1 MKEKLISRLIIGAL
15 AGVAAM
21 GAQAGQIQSSS
32 VSIAREVIV
41 ENTQAVTAPA
51 TSYRFAGDINAISQT
66 QTFQVQLT
74 LQGGAKWN
82 DAALPSADAFQVRD
96 GIENTLWT
104 QNVVSGATTYQI
116 PTGGIG
122 LSTDKTTLFVTFVVD
137 QLAGKTL
144 LKQPLITFNAATG
157 TTRGTIVNLKTV
169 VESIGECDVA
179 VKKLVV
185 KFSHFNGLSSPTALA
200 TTANASEDE
209 SARTDATNS
218 GTLIT
223 FPTNILVKV
232 GASLGDAKVDVAGG
246 ATFFKG
252 TGSSPT
258 LGSSSYI
265 GVVGSKLVKLGYV
278 GFLQNAQGYDT
289 NLVNP
294 YLLTT
299 AVPANNIADGVTNV
313 GVVNA
318 KKLVVDVTADQGF
331 TLGSEVYL
339 SGTPNCAAALAGTG
353 KVTVTSANVGKITL
367 EDTAPGLVAGTSGSV
382 VYDADGRVVSGAV
395 FVCYDVTNATAQI
408 ANSTF
413 SATAKLVKSS
423 ALAADNGEQ
432 DNYCKGG
439 LYNLG
444 GSVKIDVRNYFNSK
458 DSTWA
463 SQIRLINPDES
474 RTVDVYGQLI
484 QKDGKYGPYGKLA
497 TLAPR
502 EAKNMLATEIDAKLT
517 TAATHASANGDAT
530 VQASEGHGARLRITS
545 PNAQTLRV
553 QNYLYNKND
562 PSKFLEASG
571 SQAVD
576 FAGSAD
582 RAPTG
587 EGQFQSQDA
596 WVGLNGNN

>member
-41 ENTQAVTAPA
+41 ENTQPVTAPA

-82 DAALPSADAFQVRD
+82 DAALPTANAFQIRD
-96 GIENTLWT
+96 GIANTLWT
-104 QNVVSGATTYQI
+104 QNATVGNETYQI

-137 QLAGKTL
+137 QSNTKTL

-169 VESIGECDVA
+169 VESIGECNVD

-232 GASLGDAKVDVAGG
+232 GASLGDAKVDVANG
-246 ATFFKG
+246 ATVFKG
-252 TGSSPT
+252 TVNTPT
-258 LGSSSYI
+258 ATSSSF
-265 GVVGSKLVKLGYV
+265 VTTKLVNLGYV
-278 GFLQNAQGYDT
+278 GFTQNALGYDT
-289 NLVNP
+289 DLVNP
-294 YLLTT
+294 YLLT
-299 AVPANNIADGVTNV
+299 AAGANNIIDGVTNV

-339 SGTPNCAAALAGTG
+339 SGTASCAAALAGTG
-353 KVTVTSANVGKITL
+353 KVTVTSANVGKISL
-367 EDTAPGLVAGTSGSV
+367 EDTLAGIIAAADATGSL
-382 VYDADGRVVSGAV
+382 VYDADGRITKGGV

-413 SATAKLVKSS
+413 SAAAKLVKSS

-432 DNYCKGG
+432 DNYCKGN
-439 LYNLG
+439 LYGLG

-502 EAKNMLATEIDAKLT
+502 EAKNMLATEIDAKLI
-517 TAATHASANGDAT
+517 TAATHATANGDAT